1 MLASV
6 ASVGDAYGNALAE
19 SFVNSFKT
27 ELIADRVWRTGS
39 QLELA
44 ILEYIGWFNHAR
56 RHEAL
61 GDKPR
66 AEMEGLYALRCE
78 TNISLKMKRGS
89 QLNPVSVKA
98 RSGSYHRERIL
109 RLRRLV
115 GRHVAE
121 PCDPR
126 RRVRLSRHRRDVTYA
141 APLVRTVA
149 SRERPKHSPTRTA
162 QRKS

>member
-1 MLASV
+1 VLASV

-56 RHEAL
+56 RHEVL

-66 AEMEGLYALRCE
+66 APGHGAAMSA
-78 TNISLKMKRGS
+78 
-89 QLNPVSVKA
+89 
-98 RSGSYHRERIL
+98 
-109 RLRRLV
+109 
-115 GRHVAE
+115 
-121 PCDPR
+121 DP
-126 RRVRLSRHRRDVTYA
+126 A
-141 APLVRTVA
+141 APQR
-149 SRERPKHSPTRTA
+149 SPRI
-162 QRKS
+162 RSV